1 MRATSGGVLLFCRT
15 SRFLHAVKKR
25 MTHDGLP
32 WGLEVHGE
40 DVGGCGMVRGRI
52 PAGWLWGPLTGN
64 CIPHKLGRVKKTTWL
79 QLLARKPVGQVWWRS
94 FLASLATGG
103 TVSFPVANLNHPYVT
118 GPGWQGRGHMA
129 NCTAC
134 VSICE
139 QKPYREVRSAYGIL
153 VAKGFDPHQCACVYV
168 SPVCDSEKRWR
179 MVKSLL
185 REYHDWTAT
194 VTKDRMRPQ
203 SYHRIQN
210 PWENRNTCSI
220 LLPERPRIAY

>member
-1 MRATSGGVLLFCRT
+1 MVALFFGFARDWRYGELPSGQFEPPIRD
-15 SRFLHAVKKR
+15 R
-25 MTHDGLP
+25 
-32 WGLEVHGE
+32 
-40 DVGGCGMVRGRI
+40 
-52 PAGWLWGPLTGN
+52 
-64 CIPHKLGRVKKTTWL
+64 TWL
-79 QLLARKPVGQVWWRS
+79 AGE
-94 FLASLATGG
+94 
-103 TVSFPVANLNHPYVT
+103 
-118 GPGWQGRGHMA
+118 GHMA